1 MAQSHNPYPVQ
12 FSVDSPEERRERR
25 DRLSVLLRFI
35 LVIPIV
41 IFSQQPP
48 ASRRVYV
55 PSVEQPAGP

>member
-1 MAQSHNPYPVQ
+1 MAQSDNPDPVQ
-12 FSVDSPEERRERR
+12 FSVDSSEESR
-25 DRLSVLLRFI
+25 DRLSVLRRFI

-41 IFSQQPP
+41 IFSQQPQ

>member
-1 MAQSHNPYPVQ
+1 MAQSDNPYPVQ
-12 FSVDSPEERRERR
+12 FSVDSPEESRAP
-25 DRLSVLLRFI
+25 LSVLLRFI

>member
-1 MAQSHNPYPVQ
+1 MAQSDNPYPVQ
-12 FSVDSPEERRERR
+12 FSVDSPEESR

-55 PSVEQPAGP
+55 PSVDQPAGP

>member
-1 MAQSHNPYPVQ
+1 MAQSDNPYPVQ
-12 FSVDSPEERRERR
+12 FSVDSPEESR
-25 DRLSVLLRFI
+25 DHLSVLLRFI

>member
-1 MAQSHNPYPVQ
+1 MAQSDNPYPVQ
-12 FSVDSPEERRERR
+12 FSVDSSEESR

-35 LVIPIV
+35 LVNPIV

>member
-12 FSVDSPEERRERR
+12 FSVDSPEESRN
-25 DRLSVLLRFI
+25 RLSVLLRFI

-41 IFSQQPP
+41 IFSQQPL

-55 PSVEQPAGP
+55 PSVEQPAEP

>member
-1 MAQSHNPYPVQ
+1 MAQSDNPDPVQ
-12 FSVDSPEERRERR
+12 FSVDSPEESR